1 MIHHMVDFF
10 SEKSRKGGGG
20 IQLEKQIR
28 TTRNADAVTSQSSN
42 KTRLQTDWFSLWS
55 ETLSLD

>member
-55 ETLSLD
+55 